1 MGSKPQDMPFSN
13 MVSKTGVPGE
23 KLREYTP
30 SYANILQAM
39 RIYSRYLDIPKLD
52 LPKNEAI
59 FELLGLLGAW
69 VSICIQIGQEM
80 AKLAFLA
87 IF

>member
-59 FELLGLLGAW
+59 FELIRLLGAL
-69 VSICIQIGQEM
+69 VSIFIQIGPET
-80 AKLAFLA
+80 AKLVFFSYL
-87 IF
+87 